1 MKSNLSVPESAPNPL
16 FCDAPSIDFEWK
28 TLKSGDLNVEHGAM
42 MIRAREENS
51 GREVKFQLDTGA
63 PVSPLYEIAVA
74 EQLGE
79 KYTKADTVEF
89 CLTFSDSYKRCMP
102 FFYMRSLGKRA
113 NETNPEPTLG
123 TLGLDFFKS
132 QPVAIDFPARKIYF
146 LSEKIIDDIRSN
158 QDSTFTTYQSDSQNA
173 RDKIIIPFKMGA
185 TVQYAIFDTGS
196 SPMELYL
203 PPDEWEKLQATHCRG
218 QNHETLI
225 VEAWGKPLTLWRQPA
240 TCSIEIANAK
250 FNVSEIYT
258 SPDSGFPAMLGNALF
273 FDKIVVIDTARHL
286 FGVLQ

>member
-1 MKSNLSVPESAPNPL
+1 
-16 FCDAPSIDFEWK
+16 
-28 TLKSGDLNVEHGAM
+28 
-42 MIRAREENS
+42 
-51 GREVKFQLDTGA
+51 
-63 PVSPLYEIAVA
+63 
-74 EQLGE
+74 
-79 KYTKADTVEF
+79 
-89 CLTFSDSYKRCMP
+89 MP

-113 NETNPEPTLG
+113 NETNPLPTLG

-132 QPVAIDFPARKIYF
+132 QPVAIDFPAKKIYF
-146 LSEKIIDDIRSN
+146 FSEKTVDEIRSN
-158 QDSTFTTYQSDSQNA
+158 PGASFLTFKSEYKNI
-173 RDKIIIPFKMGA
+173 RDKIFIPFKIGT

-196 SPMELYL
+196 SETELYL

-240 TCSIEIANAK
+240 NCSIEIANAK

-273 FDKIVVIDTARHL
+273 LNKVVVIDTARHL